1 MPLYNNQQNYATL
14 GMQAH
19 QGAASTAAN
28 MRPGTT
34 TKQNVS
40 PLSSMAMGGLMGAQ
54 LAGTEVGAGALTSLG
69 GALGMAP
76 LSTAAGAL
84 TPAGLAAAGGGAG
97 ALATGATAGG
107 AAASLAAAEAL
118 TATGASVGGGIA
130 TGATAGSMAGPIG
143 IGVGALIGLASMF
156 L

>member
-54 LAGTEVGAGALTSLG
+54 LAGTEVGAGALADMHRKHLE
-69 GALGMAP
+69 ALRVEQ
-76 LSTAAGAL
+76 
-84 TPAGLAAAGGGAG
+84 
-97 ALATGATAGG
+97 
-107 AAASLAAAEAL
+107 ASLRR
-118 TATGASVGGGIA
+118 
-130 TGATAGSMAGPIG
+130 
-143 IGVGALIGLASMF
+143 
-156 L
+156 